1 MQPPDTHDEDPPNPR
16 HSIDPL
22 VSALPLST
30 PNRRGGLQPY
40 QAPFKGSIDRPVF
53 GPEHLRPLSEVVPT
67 SVPFLDTATQ
77 MQQAQER
84 RERQAQA
91 DRERLA
97 SMPTAEDLQARRI
110 AALEADQNAL
120 RVTVATLEKRLAQLE
135 APRMR
140 GRSRHPDDR
149 TPPEAA

>member
-1 MQPPDTHDEDPPNPR
+1 MSPSGGWSAQRPRTSQCWRPSKPRQSWRPPMQPPDTHDEDPPNPR

-77 MQQAQER
+77 MQ
-84 RERQAQA
+84 
-91 DRERLA
+91 
-97 SMPTAEDLQARRI
+97 
-110 AALEADQNAL
+110 
-120 RVTVATLEKRLAQLE
+120 
-135 APRMR
+135 
-140 GRSRHPDDR
+140 
-149 TPPEAA
+149 